1 MFDHQD
7 QKTYLKT
14 EASGQDR
21 LHERREQET
30 RTSVHAYSEVHDL
43 EVDERSFQ
51 IRMVANETCRSDASS
66 LIHRMYATRGYTVS
80 NPLAEHSHRYTMTI
94 SEGDQVLGTITMGI
108 DSPSGI
114 LADEIFKDEIDVSR
128 RQGRKVCE
136 LTKLA
141 FDPSVRSK
149 VALASLFHMVLIYV
163 RRVQGVRDV
172 FIEVNPRHRRFY
184 ERMLGFTVRGPKKM
198 NPRVNAPAYL
208 LCVDTDYVEE
218 QVLRV
223 GGTST
228 HENAEKTL
236 YPYFFCPISEQ
247 QNKVIIEKY
256 IAMLRKDP
264 GNADVLNALAGVYQA
279 SRGTTTVERMTN
291 SH

>member
-7 QKTYLKT
+7 HKTYLKT

-30 RTSVHAYSEVHDL
+30 RASMQVYSEGHDL
-43 EVDERSFQ
+43 EIDERNFQ
-51 IRMVANETCRSDASS
+51 IRMVSSEDCRSDASS

-80 NPLAEHSHRYTMTI
+80 NPLPEHEHRFTMTI
-94 SEGDQVLGTITMGI
+94 SENDQVLGTITMGM
-108 DSPSGI
+108 DSQSGI
-114 LADEIFKDEIDVSR
+114 LADEIFKDEIDQSR

-184 ERMLGFTVRGPKKM
+184 ERMLGFKARGPKKM

-218 QVLRV
+218 QVRRV
-223 GGTST
+223 GGTSA
-228 HENAEKTL
+228 HEDAEKTL

-247 QNKVIIEKY
+247 QNKVIIDKY
-256 IAMLRKDP
+256 IAILRKDP
-264 GNADVLNALAGVYQA
+264 GNAVALNALAGVYQA
-279 SRGTTTVERMTN
+279 SRGPTYVERMTQ